1 MFSSLDL
8 TDPSR
13 RGKNFIF
20 HDRYRCP
27 MKYYLDAYGCTM
39 NFGEGYA
46 LSIRLERA
54 GNIQASSIEEAD
66 TVVLVSCVV
75 IQTTENRMW
84 RLIRRYR
91 EMGKH
96 VILCGCLPSISG
108 RELEGTEGITV
119 LRIKDYKDLERVV
132 PCGKRRA
139 REPAVGSGITH
150 IIPIAQGCLGKCAY
164 CITRV
169 ARGRL
174 RTPDPE
180 ELVREAEEAVA
191 SGAKEIHLSAQDTAV
206 FGLDKDTD
214 IAWLVSKVTKIP
226 GDFKVRVGMMSP
238 AFAYKIKDRLLN
250 MYSDPKVYRFL
261 HLPVQSGSDRLLESM
276 KRGHTVKEFLEIVGV
291 FRRRYDKKDSMLS
304 TDIIIAFPQE
314 TDEDF
319 DASMGLMRES
329 EPDIVNVTRFSPRP
343 GTPAFRFPGTPHGR
357 VAKAR
362 SRELVKLRFEI
373 GRRRNERL
381 VGRTVT
387 ALVTERGKDGW
398 LCRTDSYRPV
408 VAKDRLR
415 LGDRV
420 RLKVISASGIYL
432 MGEAIDG
439 VKN

>member
-1 MFSSLDL
+1 
-8 TDPSR
+8 
-13 RGKNFIF
+13 
-20 HDRYRCP
+20 
-27 MKYYLDAYGCTM
+27 MKYYLDAYGCAM

-46 LSIRLERA
+46 LARRLERA
-54 GNIQASSIEEAD
+54 GHVRAPSVEDAGS
-66 TVVLVSCVV
+66 VLLVSCVV
-75 IQTTENRMW
+75 IQTTEDRMW

-119 LRIKDYKDLERVV
+119 LKIKDYDDLEKVV
-132 PCGKRRA
+132 PSAKKGEL
-139 REPAVGSGITH
+139 EPVRSSITH

-164 CITRV
+164 CITRI

-180 ELVREAEEAVA
+180 VLVCEAEEAIA
-191 SGAKEIHLSAQDTAV
+191 SGAKEIYLSAQDTAV
-206 FGLDKDTD
+206 FGLDRGTD
-214 IAWLVSKVTKIP
+214 IAWLVSKITRIP

-238 AFAYKIKDRLLN
+238 AFAYKIKDRLLGI
-250 MYSDPKVYRFL
+250 YSDPKVYRFL
-261 HLPVQSGSDRLLESM
+261 HLPVQSGSDRILESM
-276 KRGHTVKEFLEIVGV
+276 KRGHTVNEFLEIVRG
-291 FRRRYDKKDSMLS
+291 FRKRFDKKDSMLS

-319 DASMGLMRES
+319 GASLDLIKES
-329 EPDIVNVTRFSPRP
+329 QPDIVNVTRFSPRP
-343 GTPAFRFPGTPHGR
+343 GTPAFRYPGTPHGR

-362 SRELVKLRFEI
+362 SRGLVKLRFEI

-387 ALVTERGKDGW
+387 ALVAERGKDAW
-398 LCRTDSYRPV
+398 ICRTDSYRPV
-408 VAKDRLR
+408 VVKDRLS
-415 LGDRV
+415 LGDSV
-420 RLKVISASGIYL
+420 RLRVTSASGIYL
-432 MGEAIDG
+432 IGEAIDG